1 MDLAQYL
8 KEKGIKKGFFA
19 EKVGISAETL
29 TNIIQGK
36 AFTIITAMAIEE
48 YTNKEVTVMDL
59 INNFK
64 EEHPPRKK
72 RKKSNCLENKS

>member
-36 AFTIITAMAIEE
+36 AFTIVTAMAIED
-48 YTNKEVTVMDL
+48 YTKGEVTVLDL
-59 INNFK
+59 INNYK
-64 EEHPPRKK
+64 EKPSPLK
-72 RKKSNCLENKS
+72 RKKEAKLS